1 MTINFQIKA
10 LPFEEFAELKGKN
23 EQELANAHA
32 KWLTVDVEPG
42 FPCRVSL
49 MDAKIGE
56 RVLLLSYPYH
66 NVKSAYKASGPIFV
80 REHAIEGIWQVNEV
94 PKMLRHRLQSVR
106 AYDVENTM
114 IGAET
119 IHGEQLEIAINNQ
132 LKNRNTDYIHI
143 HNANPGCF
151 NCSVHRA

>member
-10 LPFEEFAELKGKN
+10 LPSEEFAELKGKN
-23 EQELANAHA
+23 EQELVSAHA
-32 KWLTVDVEPG
+32 KWLTVDAEPG

-56 RVLLLSYPYH
+56 RVLLLSYLYH
-66 NVKSAYKASGPIFV
+66 NVKSAYKASGPIFI
-80 REHAIEGIWQVNEV
+80 REHAIEGIWQVNEI
-94 PKMLRHRLQSVR
+94 PKMLRHRLQSIR
-106 AYDVENTM
+106 AYDAENIM

-119 IHGEQLEIAINNQ
+119 IHGEQLETAINNQ
-132 LKNRNTDYIHI
+132 FKNRDIDYIHI